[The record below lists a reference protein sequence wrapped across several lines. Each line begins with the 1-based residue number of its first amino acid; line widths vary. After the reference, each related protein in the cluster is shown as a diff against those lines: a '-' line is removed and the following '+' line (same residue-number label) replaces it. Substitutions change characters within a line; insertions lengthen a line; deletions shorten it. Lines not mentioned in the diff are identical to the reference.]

1 MSPVNAPEA
10 SAWQSCAPIATF
22 EPWLA
27 EANIM
32 TKVAGGQTSR
42 STCGK
47 SVAPC
52 TILPSSA
59 AAGFSPFIFQLP
71 ATSGRRAAVINSPR
85 YVLVA
90 RYQTR
95 VAVASSDQVATQ
107 GRHPYDARPCGN
119 RLLAGRHPLMNQ
131 RTFMLRGM
139 GQASANW

>member
-1 MSPVNAPEA
+1 MSPVKAPEG

-42 STCGK
+42 STWGK

-59 AAGFSPFIFQLP
+59 AAGFNPFIFQLP

-85 YVLVA
+85 YV
-90 RYQTR
+90 RGGRNQTR
-95 VAVASSDQVATQ
+95 VAGASRHQVGTQ
-107 GRHPYDARPCGN
+107 GGHPYDARSCGR
-119 RLLAGRHPLMNQ
+119 RLLAGRHPLMN
-131 RTFMLRGM
+131 
-139 GQASANW
+139 